1 MPKFII
7 KSHRP
12 WQMAVA
18 IIALSMVISIFT
30 WLLLDTNHWKVIYHQ
45 LSGNIITKDLLDS
58 NQKYRDENSQLKG
71 QIAMLQ
77 QTTQLDKG
85 TAIHMQNE
93 LKSLQ
98 DEIYQQKR
106 ELEFY
111 QGVMDATRG
120 ASGLDIHGI
129 YVEPLTK
136 PNQYVIKLVLT
147 NVTLSDKLLEG
158 SLDIHIDG
166 MQNKNKHN
174 IDISTILLDENTELT
189 FKLKSF
195 RRVEYEF
202 ELPAE
207 YLARRIL
214 VKVYV
219 GNAKEQPISKIYDWP
234 LN

>member
-1 MPKFII
+1 MSKFII

-30 WLLLDTNHWKVIYHQ
+30 WLLLDTNHWEVIYHQ
-45 LSGNIITKDLLDS
+45 LSGNITTKDLLGS
-58 NQKYRDENSQLKG
+58 NQKYRDENSQLKDK
-71 QIAMLQ
+71 IIMLE
-77 QTTQLDKG
+77 QTTQLDKD
-85 TAIHMQNE
+85 TAIHMQNA
-93 LKSLQ
+93 LMSLQ
-98 DEIYQQKR
+98 DEIYKQKR

-147 NVTLSDKLLEG
+147 NVTLSDRLLEG
-158 SLDIHIDG
+158 SLDIQIDG

-174 IDISTILLDENTELT
+174 LDISTILLDENASLT
-189 FKLKSF
+189 FELKSF
-195 RRVEYEF
+195 RRVEYEI
-202 ELPAE
+202 ELPTE
-207 YLARRIL
+207 YLPHRIL
-214 VKVYV
+214 VKVHV
-219 GNAKEQPISKIYDWP
+219 GNAREQPISKIYDWP
-234 LN
+234 LI